1 MKPSTN
7 SAYTL
12 YDMTEEQALA
22 GSVLSFEQRAVI
34 QNRRMETIAQ
44 KLSLRPESLTQD
56 GKESYWQQEAYL
68 RGQLD
73 ILTYILEMSDAA
85 QSALLPQEDLSDSSN
100 NPI

>member
-56 GKESYWQQEAYL
+56 GKVS
-68 RGQLD
+68 
-73 ILTYILEMSDAA
+73 
-85 QSALLPQEDLSDSSN
+85 
-100 NPI
+100 